1 MAGLMMIEPD
11 PEKQYC
17 RVKSAKHGG
26 SRVERRRIPHGWF
39 LEQRQSQVKEVL
51 QVELKLPSWEVLMQ
65 LLVARGLLDDEESG
79 PPLLGLLSL
88 RDQQVIVPLEDLM
101 APAGLGD
108 SSLGNL
114 LLLQKVMKMRS
125 PLG

>member
-1 MAGLMMIEPD
+1 
-11 PEKQYC
+11 
-17 RVKSAKHGG
+17 VKK
-26 SRVERRRIPHGWF
+26 VF
-39 LEQRQSQVKEVL
+39 QVK
-51 QVELKLPSWEVLMQ
+51 LKLPSWRMLIQSLVTHE
-65 LLVARGLLDDEESG
+65 LLAEEELD

-88 RDQQVIVPLEDLM
+88 QDQQVIVPLEDLM

-108 SSLGNL
+108 SSLENS

>member
-1 MAGLMMIEPD
+1 M
-11 PEKQYC
+11 
-17 RVKSAKHGG
+17 
-26 SRVERRRIPHGWF
+26 
-39 LEQRQSQVKEVL
+39 QSSVTH
-51 QVELKLPSWEVLMQ
+51 
-65 LLVARGLLDDEESG
+65 GLLAEEELD

-108 SSLGNL
+108 SSLENS
-114 LLLQKVMKMRS
+114 LLLQRVMKMRS